1 MSVDYTGLIVYGYK
15 VEPDAVYALP
25 NCEDLLDSDY
35 LIPNNRIDDPD
46 YFIVGTQ
53 VAYAWHDNNH
63 EPEILRHSDMEVPYK
78 KMKVVEDLMVEYFRH
93 EFESQRPEFYFFVLI
108 N

>member
-35 LIPNNRIDDPD
+35 VIPNNREWDPD
-46 YFIVGTQ
+46 YFIVGAQ
-53 VAYAWHDNNH
+53 VAYAWHDSNK
-63 EPEILRHSDMEVPYK
+63 PSVLRRSDLDIPYE
-78 KMKVVEDLMVEYFRH
+78 KMKVVEDLMVEHFRH
-93 EFESQRPEFYFFVLI
+93 EFESQRPEYYFFVLI
-108 N
+108 S